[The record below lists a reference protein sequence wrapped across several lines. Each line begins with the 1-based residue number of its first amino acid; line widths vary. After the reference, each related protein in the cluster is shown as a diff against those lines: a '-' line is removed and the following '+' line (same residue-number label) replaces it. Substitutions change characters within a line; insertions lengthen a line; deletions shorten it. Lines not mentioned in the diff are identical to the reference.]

1 MARPLR
7 ISYAGAFYHITSRG
21 NERKEIFTSNC
32 DREKFLFYLESAT
45 RRYDALIHGYCLMSN
60 HYHLLMETPAG
71 NLSQI
76 MQHINGAYT
85 TYFNVKRQRSGHLF
99 QGRYKAILVDM
110 DEYAKELSR
119 YIHLNPVRAG
129 IVDKPEAYNWSSY
142 QYFIG
147 QKKAP
152 EWFVM
157 DFILGYFGNKVSE
170 AQKNYH
176 KFVTAIFG
184 QEQDYKSP
192 LDDRPNS
199 TILGSIDFIKEI
211 RDKYLKDKKGD
222 RNLSELRAFSTK
234 PSIKKIE
241 KEVELVFGSG
251 NALSK
256 KVKLYFCHRYSGK
269 KLKEI
274 GAYFDIG
281 ESGVSQSSRRI
292 SSKISADKKLRKQI
306 MQIESR
312 LELSRV

>member
-21 NERKEIFTSNC
+21 NERKDIFKSNG
-32 DREKFLFYLESAT
+32 DREKFLSYLESAT
-45 RRYDALIHGYCLMSN
+45 RRYDALIHVYCLMSN

-85 TYFNVKRQRSGHLF
+85 TCFNVKHQRSGHLF
-99 QGRYKAILVDM
+99 QGRYKAILVDK
-110 DEYAKELSR
+110 DEYAKELSC

-129 IVDKPEAYNWSSY
+129 IVDEPGAYNWSSC

-147 QKKAP
+147 QKKAT
-152 EWFVM
+152 EWLVM
-157 DFILGYFGNKVSE
+157 DFILGYFGKRVFD

-176 KFVTAIFG
+176 KFITAIPD
-184 QEQDYKSP
+184 QEYKSP
-192 LDDRPNS
+192 LDDRTNT
-199 TILGSIDFIKEI
+199 TILGSIDFINEI
-211 RDKYLKDKKGD
+211 KDKYLIDKKGD
-222 RNLSELRAFSTK
+222 RNLSELRAFSTR
-234 PSIKKIE
+234 PVIEEIE
-241 KEVELVFGSG
+241 KEVESVFGSD

-274 GAYFDIG
+274 GTYFGIG

-292 SSKISADKKLRKQI
+292 SLKISADKRLREQI

-312 LELSRV
+312 LKLSRV